1 MDGVEKLNLN
11 EIEDMAAKMGFGEV
25 QEARFAG
32 KPLGCERIGLALE
45 HVKPGKRGA
54 SAHVHQE
61 DEEVYVVVAGSGVA
75 KVGEERIEL
84 REMDALRVAPS
95 VARGFEAGPGGLKL
109 IAFGTHTPE
118 DAELVQDFWD
128 D

>member
-1 MDGVEKLNLN
+1 MNGVEKLNLN
-11 EIEDMAAKMGFGEV
+11 EVEDMAAKMGFDDV

-54 SAHVHQE
+54 SAHVHAE
-61 DEEVYVVVAGSGVA
+61 DEEVYVVVAGGGFI
-75 KVGEERIEL
+75 KVGDEMIEL
-84 REMDALRVAPS
+84 REMDAVRVAPK
-95 VARGFEAGPGGLKL
+95 VARGFEAGSDGLTL
-109 IAFGTHTPE
+109 LAFGTHHDE

>member
-1 MDGVEKLNLN
+1 MDGVEKINLS
-11 EIEDMAAKMGFGEV
+11 EIEDMAAKMGFGDV

-54 SAHVHQE
+54 TAHVHE
-61 DEEVYVVVAGSGVA
+61 ADEEVYVVVAGSGFA
-75 KVGEERIEL
+75 KVGDEMIEL

-95 VARGFEAGPGGLKL
+95 VVRGFEAGPGGLKL
-109 IAFGTHTPE
+109 LAFGTHTPE
-118 DAELVQDFWD
+118 DARLVQNFWD